1 MLTLTELQGID
12 SDVVV
17 IGVDADPNEE
27 AQQVIDH
34 VEENGF
40 EGRYVVAPQ
49 ELTDALVDEFGPSI
63 LSPPTSPVV
72 LISADQSSARLLPR
86 GLKSLEDLQAELEA
100 GQ

>member
-1 MLTLTELQGID
+1 MLTLTELQEID

-27 AQQVIDH
+27 AQQVINH

-40 EGRYVVAPQ
+40 EGRYIVAPQ

-86 GLKSLEDLQAELEA
+86 GLKSLEDIQSELEA
-100 GQ
+100 EQ

>member
-1 MLTLTELQGID
+1 LLTLTELQEID

-27 AQQVIDH
+27 AEQVIAH

-40 EGRYVVAPQ
+40 KGRYIVAPK
-49 ELTDALVDEFGPSI
+49 ELTDALVEEFGPSI

-86 GLKSLEDLQAELEA
+86 GLKSLEDLQSELEA
-100 GQ
+100 GS

>member
-1 MLTLTELQGID
+1 MLTLTELQDID
-12 SDVVV
+12 PDVVV

-34 VEENGF
+34 AKENGF
-40 EGRYVVAPQ
+40 KGRYVVAPQ
-49 ELTDALVDEFGPSI
+49 ALTDALVEEYGPSI

-86 GLKSLEDLQAELEA
+86 GLKSLEDIQAELEA
-100 GQ
+100 ES

>member
-1 MLTLTELQGID
+1 LLTLTELQEID

-27 AQQVIDH
+27 AQQVINH

-40 EGRYVVAPQ
+40 EGRYIVAPQ

-86 GLKSLEDLQAELEA
+86 GLKSLEDIQSELEA
-100 GQ
+100 EQ